1 MTQHRYLPESD
12 RVSVLVAV
20 ILLAF
25 ALVRLI
31 ALPEYRLEAQWGTRD
46 LVFTLD
52 FDVIAAFLIAGLT
65 ATGADWLLRSHPA
78 FRGAAVEHWLLPAL
92 TAWALGIP
100 LTSLP
105 VGPVWW
111 AAFALAGALIV
122 LVLLAEYVAIDSSD
136 SRYGIAVAALTALSF
151 ALFLILT
158 VALRYT
164 GARLFLQIPVLG
176 IFAALVSLRTMH
188 LRMDGRW
195 EYGWMS
201 GVALLTIQLGAA
213 GHYLPMSP
221 IQYGLMLAGPTYAL
235 TALAINTYEGIPQR
249 RAFIEFGFTV
259 VLVGA
264 LAFLMG

>member
-20 ILLAF
+20 ILLAY

-31 ALPEYRLEAQWGTRD
+31 ALPEYRLETQWGTRD

-52 FDVIAAFLIAGLT
+52 FDVVAAFLIAGLT

-92 TAWALGIP
+92 TAWAFGIP

-111 AAFALAGALIV
+111 AAFALAGMLIV

-136 SRYGIAVAALTALSF
+136 ARYGIAVAALTALSF

-164 GARLFLQIPVLG
+164 GVRLFLQIPVLAA
-176 IFAALVSLRTMH
+176 FAALVSLRAMH

-201 GVALLTIQLGAA
+201 GIALLTIQLGTA
-213 GHYLPMSP
+213 GHYLPLSP
-221 IQYGLMLAGPTYAL
+221 IQFGLLLTGPVYAL
-235 TALAINTYEGIPQR
+235 TALAINTHDGLAHR
-249 RAFIEFGFTV
+249 RAYVEFGGTV
-259 VLVGA
+259 A
-264 LAFLMG
+264 LIGFLAIFMG